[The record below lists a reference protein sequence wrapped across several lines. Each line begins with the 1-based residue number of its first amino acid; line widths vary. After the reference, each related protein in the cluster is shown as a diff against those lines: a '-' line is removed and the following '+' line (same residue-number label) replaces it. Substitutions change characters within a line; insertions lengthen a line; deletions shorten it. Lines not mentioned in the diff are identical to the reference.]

1 MKAGTGSIQKI
12 KRKEKDLMSVPLNM
26 KAKAINMQMRNPV
39 GIIMTKNEEEKVLL
53 DKEIMK
59 IMRNNTNIR
68 IENMI
73 MTQKNM
79 IAKVIETE
87 DDPHQAVNPGDTK
100 KYIKMKKKV
109 NIIIMMKI

>member
-1 MKAGTGSIQKI
+1 
-12 KRKEKDLMSVPLNM
+12 
-26 KAKAINMQMRNPV
+26 
-39 GIIMTKNEEEKVLL
+39 MTKNEEEKVLL